1 MNKDEFV
8 SIFMQNAKECL
19 TKFRIV
25 SNDRTNAIN
34 ASHAL
39 GGYFALATN
48 IWNLGYYDEY
58 VKLGE
63 DTKCLREKLLQISAE
78 GTTLW
83 ENQENVQ

>member
-8 SIFMQNAKECL
+8 NILMQNAKECL
-19 TKFRIV
+19 TEFRIV

-39 GGYFALATN
+39 GGYFALATT

-58 VKLGE
+58 VKLGK

>member
-8 SIFMQNAKECL
+8 NILMQNAKECL
-19 TKFRIV
+19 TEFRIV

-39 GGYFALATN
+39 GGYFALATT

-63 DTKCLREKLLQISAE
+63 DTKCLREKLLQISTE

>member
-8 SIFMQNAKECL
+8 NILMQNAKECL
-19 TKFRIV
+19 TEFRIV

-39 GGYFALATN
+39 GDYFALATT